1 MSRNARAVELAIH
14 REVMI
19 QRADAQRQT
28 MAAQLH
34 PLRLAALRMDHRIHV
49 AQRVLSSPIVVGLTA
64 GMLIVIGPRRGLKFI
79 KRSVELWSMW
89 RNWLPRIAARFL
101 KRAD

>member
-1 MSRNARAVELAIH
+1 MNRNARADALAIH
-14 REVMI
+14 RAVMI
-19 QRADAQRQT
+19 RRCDAQRQS
-28 MAAQLH
+28 MAMQLH

-49 AQRVLSSPIVVGLTA
+49 AQRVLSSPVVVGLTA

-79 KRSVELWSMW
+79 KRSVEFWAMS

-101 KRAD
+101 KHAD

>member
-28 MAAQLH
+28 MAAQLY
-34 PLRLAALRMDHRIHV
+34 PLRLAALRTDHRIHA
-49 AQRVLSSPIVVGLTA
+49 AQRTLSSPIVIGLTA
-64 GMLIVIGPRRGLKFI
+64 GLLLVIGPRRGIQFI
-79 KRSVELWSMW
+79 KRGVELWLMS
-89 RNWLPRIAARFL
+89 RNWLPRIESVLF
-101 KRAD
+101 KNAD